1 MKKYSFSDLVKL
13 IEKLRG
19 ENGCPWDRKQTHKTL
34 IKYLKEETE
43 ELIKEIE
50 ENKKEGIKEE
60 LGDILL
66 QVVFHAQIEKEK
78 GNFDINDVI
87 DNLCRKLIRR
97 HPHVFGDLKISS
109 EKEIIE
115 NWKKIKKKERKEE
128 KNDL

>member
-97 HPHVFGDLKISS
+97 HPHVFGDLKISG